1 MASVLGVSENDDDDV
16 MICSVS
22 LLEDYGGWVRCLHPD
37 CAEDLDIEQLDSHQQ
52 SHADEEFAR
61 ALQESEHVLI
71 SANERDYQFALSLQ
85 NQETTSTPDIMLS
98 NGNVTANTHST
109 YTPPK
114 SDTLLSNSS
123 VSNSTHN
130 NYTPAKPDSKP
141 TNPYITSATH
151 GSVARPNNG
160 YQKRNNT
167 IQSNF
172 SCKPTKQSNT
182 TPGSNIHTLSSLTQ
196 PVRSKGR
203 GEGGYQ
209 SQTVNKLEELANK
222 GNISSQDLHF
232 KKLELMKNLSSG
244 KDDLDS
250 CTEGAVEGIRHSY
263 SLFTPPWHFYLSLET
278 PHFSYSLGDRGW
290 GCGYRNIQMII
301 GSLLLSDVYR
311 VVLNRVFNGNV
322 PTVPRL
328 QEMLDR
334 AWKDGYDPQGA
345 KDLGY
350 KVRDTKTWI
359 GATEAAVLFRSFGVK
374 AEIADFLRPVGPDRT
389 QSTLLQWVE
398 RFFKGSTSGRAGARD
413 RPPLYLQ
420 HSGHSR
426 TIVGWGQYK
435 SNQYLTLLDPMTR
448 PDRLRKCIRLKER
461 ELVWVLSRMSSHFTK
476 PQYQIVYLNG
486 LIESHRMEAYKVISP
501 IERLTS

>member
-1 MASVLGVSENDDDDV
+1 MASMVEVSENDDDV

-22 LLEDYGGWVRCLHPD
+22 LQEEYGGWVKCLHPG
-37 CAEDLDIEQLDSHQQ
+37 CTEELDIEQLESHEQ
-52 SHADEEFAR
+52 SHLDEEFAL

-71 SANERDYQFALSLQ
+71 SANERDYQLALSLQ
-85 NQETTSTPDIMLS
+85 NQETTPDVMIYNRTVTP
-98 NGNVTANTHST
+98 NTH
-109 YTPPK
+109 YTHAKP
-114 SDTLLSNSS
+114 DTLQSNTN
-123 VSNSTHN
+123 VFT
-130 NYTPAKPDSKP
+130 TPAKHDNKL
-141 TNPYITSATH
+141 TNPNVTSATYE
-151 GSVARPNNG
+151 SVARPNNG
-160 YQKRNNT
+160 PKRDIT
-167 IQSNF
+167 TQSNF
-172 SCKPTKQSNT
+172 AYKPTRQSNT
-182 TPGSNIHTLSSLTQ
+182 TPGSNIHTLSSVTSQ
-196 PVRSKGR
+196 VRGKGK

-209 SQTVNKLEELANK
+209 TQTVKKLEELAYK
-222 GNISSQDLHF
+222 GTISSQDLYF
-232 KKLELMKNLSSG
+232 KKLELMENLSSG

-250 CTEGAVEGIRHSY
+250 CTEGAVEGIRNSY

-301 GSLLLSDVYR
+301 GSLLLSDKYR
-311 VVLNRVFNGNV
+311 VVLNRLFNGNV

-328 QEMLDR
+328 QEMLDK

-359 GATEAAVLFRSFGVK
+359 GATETAVLFRSFGVK
-374 AEIADFLRPVGPDRT
+374 AEVVDFLQPVGPNKIS
-389 QSTLLQWVE
+389 STLLQWVE
-398 RFFKGSTSGRAGARD
+398 RFFKGSTSGRMGATD

-426 TIVGWGQYK
+426 TIIGWSQYK

-448 PDRLRKCIRLKER
+448 PDRLRKCVRLKER

-476 PQYQIVYLNG
+476 PQYQIVSFNG
-486 LIESHRMEAYKVISP
+486 LIESHKIEAYKVISP
-501 IERLTS
+501 IERLTH